1 MVELKRKID
10 QLLAQKPN
18 RNTEEYR
25 EYKKLISRGY
35 PSETSKLV
43 KIAALLQIAVRT
55 PNNDDKKLA
64 PKGKGRKKDR
74 KKKKEEKPKRMYFGP
89 NDLRSMK
96 YDDFLASDHWK
107 QTKDKANELGL
118 YKQCYCC
125 GVNDKPLHL
134 HHTTYKWRGTL
145 VEKQKCN
152 GLVAV
157 CKSCHYK
164 IHKVE
169 TDTSMSIAKAT
180 KFVKN
185 QQQEKNN

>member
-1 MVELKRKID
+1 MVELRRKID

-18 RNTEEYR
+18 RNTSEYR

-35 PSETSKLV
+35 PSEVPKLV

-55 PNNDDKKLA
+55 PNNDDRKLEVKA
-64 PKGKGRKKDR
+64 KSKGRKKYR
-74 KKKKEEKPKRMYFGP
+74 KKKKRQKEKFVYHGP

-96 YDDFLASDHWK
+96 YRDFLRSDHWK
-107 QTKDKANELGL
+107 KTKDRAQELGM
-118 YKQCYCC
+118 YKRCYCC
-125 GVNDKPLHL
+125 GVNDKPLQL

-145 VEKQKCN
+145 VEKEKCR

-157 CKSCHYK
+157 CAPCHTK
-164 IHKVE
+164 IHQLEAE
-169 TDTSMSIAKAT
+169 TAMSISNAT

-185 QQQEKNN
+185 GYKK